1 MADGI
6 PKVALGTWLLGADE
20 VMDVILY
27 AFEEAGYRHLDCAEL
42 YGNEAAIGVAL
53 NALFSRGKVKR
64 EDIFIT
70 SKIWNTH
77 HTPAEVEICLRRTLA
92 NLQCGYLDLYLI
104 HWPCTFVSRPD
115 GDPLPRDDTGTVVLD
130 RSKKVLDMWPEME
143 RMIEL
148 GLTKHIGV
156 SNFTIE
162 FLEKMRFDPRVK
174 IQPFANQVEYNLYMQ
189 QEAMRNY
196 LEFRGI
202 YLDGYAPLGTAG
214 GDLLNDPVLKEVAAE
229 VGKDVGAVALRFL
242 LQICP
247 IASVLPKS
255 KSQARIKSNI
265 ELGFDLTD
273 EQIAKLKGR
282 EKCVRSCDCS
292 TSWKID
298 LFGDRW

>member
-1 MADGI
+1 MSAQI
-6 PKVALGTWLLGADE
+6 PRVALGTWRLGADE
-20 VMDVILY
+20 AMDAILY
-27 AFEEAGYRHLDCAEL
+27 AFEDAGYRHLDCAEL
-42 YGNEAAIGVAL
+42 YGNEVPIGVAL

-92 NLQCGYLDLYLI
+92 SLQCGYLDLYLI
-104 HWPCTFVSRPD
+104 HWPCAFISRP
-115 GDPLPRDDTGTVVLD
+115 GDEPVPRDDTGKVVLD
-130 RSKKVLDMWPEME
+130 RSKKVLDIWPEME

-162 FLEKMRFDPRVK
+162 FLEKMRFDSRVK

-189 QEAMRNY
+189 QEAMRDY

-202 YLDGYAPLGTAG
+202 YLDGYAPLGTARG
-214 GDLLNDPVLKEVAAE
+214 NLLDDPVLKEVAAE

-242 LQICP
+242 LQISP
-247 IASVLPKS
+247 ITSVLPKS
-255 KSQARIKSNI
+255 KSPARIKSNI

-273 EQIAKLKGR
+273 DQIARLKAR
-282 EKCVRSCDCS
+282 ERCVRSCDMS
-292 TSWKID
+292 TAWKID
-298 LFGDRW
+298 LFGDIW